1 MVSLNSLKPPYGAVK
16 KKKRVGRGD
25 SSGHGST
32 CGRGQKGQKAR
43 SGGQVKSYFE
53 GGQMPLYRRLPKRG
67 FKNIFK
73 REYTIVNIR
82 DLVKKFKENEEITP
96 EKLLEVGL
104 VKKKK
109 QPIKILAEGD
119 ISFPLQIKVHKIS
132 QQAKSKIE
140 AAGGRVE
147 VFR

>member
-1 MVSLNSLKPPYGAVK
+1 VVSLNSLKPPYGAVK

>member
-1 MVSLNSLKPPYGAVK
+1 MVSLNDLKPPYGAVR

-73 REYTIVNIR
+73 REYTIINIR

-119 ISFPLQIKVHKIS
+119 ISFPLQIKIHKIS
-132 QQAKSKIE
+132 QQARAKIE

-147 VFR
+147 VI

>member
-1 MVSLNSLKPPYGAVK
+1 MLSLNSLKPPYGAVK

-132 QQAKSKIE
+132 QQAKAKIE

-147 VFR
+147 VI

>member
-1 MVSLNSLKPPYGAVK
+1 LKPPYGAIR

-25 SSGHGST
+25 GSGHGNT

-43 SGGQVKSYFE
+43 SGGQVKPYFE

-73 REYTIVNIR
+73 EEFAIINIR
-82 DLVKKFKENEEITP
+82 DLVKKFRENEEVTP

-104 VKKKK
+104 IKKKNK
-109 QPIKILAEGD
+109 RIKLLGDGD
-119 ISFPLQIKVHKIS
+119 ISFPLLIKVHKIS

-140 AAGGRVE
+140 AAGGKIE
-147 VFR
+147 VI

>member
-1 MVSLNSLKPPYGAVK
+1 VLSLNSLKPPYGAVK

-73 REYTIVNIR
+73 REYAIVNIR

-119 ISFPLQIKVHKIS
+119 ISFPLQIKIHKIS
-132 QQAKSKIE
+132 QQARAKIE

-147 VFR
+147 VI

>member
-1 MVSLNSLKPPYGAVK
+1 MISLNNLKPPYGAIR

-25 SSGHGST
+25 GSGHGNT

-43 SGGQVKSYFE
+43 SGGQVKPYFE

-73 REYTIVNIR
+73 EEFAIINIR
-82 DLVKKFKENEEITP
+82 DLVKKFRENEEVTP

-104 VKKKK
+104 IKKKNK
-109 QPIKILAEGD
+109 RIKLLGDGD
-119 ISFPLQIKVHKIS
+119 ISFPLLICTLY
-132 QQAKSKIE
+132 QAI
-140 AAGGRVE
+140 
-147 VFR
+147 F

>member
-1 MVSLNSLKPPYGAVK
+1 MVSLNNLKPPYGAVK

-73 REYTIVNIR
+73 EEFAIINIR
-82 DLVKKFKENEEITP
+82 DLVKKFRENEEVTP

-104 VKKKK
+104 IKKKNK
-109 QPIKILAEGD
+109 RIKLLGDGD
-119 ISFPLQIKVHKIS
+119 ISFPLLIKVHKIS

-140 AAGGRVE
+140 AAGGRIE
-147 VFR
+147 VI

>member
-1 MVSLNSLKPPYGAVK
+1 
-16 KKKRVGRGD
+16 
-25 SSGHGST
+25 
-32 CGRGQKGQKAR
+32 
-43 SGGQVKSYFE
+43 
-53 GGQMPLYRRLPKRG
+53 MPLYRRLPKRG

-119 ISFPLQIKVHKIS
+119 ISFPLQIKIHKIS
-132 QQAKSKIE
+132 QQARAKIE

-147 VFR
+147 VI

>member
-1 MVSLNSLKPPYGAVK
+1 MISLNNLKPPYGAIR

-73 REYTIVNIR
+73 EEFAIINIR
-82 DLVKKFKENEEITP
+82 DLVKKFRENEEVTP

-104 VKKKK
+104 IKKKNK
-109 QPIKILAEGD
+109 RIKLLGDGD
-119 ISFPLQIKVHKIS
+119 ISFPLLIKVHKIS

-140 AAGGRVE
+140 AAGGRIE
-147 VFR
+147 VI

>member
-1 MVSLNSLKPPYGAVK
+1 MSLNNLKPPYGAIR
-16 KKKRVGRGD
+16 KKKRLGRGD
-25 SSGHGST
+25 GSGHGNT

-43 SGGQVKSYFE
+43 SGGQVKPYFE

-73 REYTIVNIR
+73 EEFAIINIR
-82 DLVKKFKENEEITP
+82 DLVKKFRENEEVTP

-104 VKKKK
+104 IKKKNK
-109 QPIKILAEGD
+109 RIKLLGDGD
-119 ISFPLQIKVHKIS
+119 ISFPLLIKVHKIS

-147 VFR
+147 VI

>member
-1 MVSLNSLKPPYGAVK
+1 VVSLNNLKPPYGAVK

-43 SGGQVKSYFE
+43 SGGQVKPYFE

-132 QQAKSKIE
+132 QQARAKIE
-140 AAGGRVE
+140 AAGGKIE

>member
-1 MVSLNSLKPPYGAVK
+1 VLSLNSLKPPYGAVK

-73 REYTIVNIR
+73 REYAIVNIR
-82 DLVKKFKENEEITP
+82 DLVRKFKENEEITP

-119 ISFPLQIKVHKIS
+119 ISFPLQIKIHKIS
-132 QQAKSKIE
+132 QQARAKIE
-140 AAGGRVE
+140 AAGGKVE
-147 VFR
+147 VI

>member
-1 MVSLNSLKPPYGAVK
+1 VVSLNDLKPPYGAVR

-82 DLVKKFKENEEITP
+82 DLVRKFKENEEITP

-119 ISFPLQIKVHKIS
+119 ISFPLQIKIHKIS
-132 QQAKSKIE
+132 QQARAKIE

-147 VFR
+147 VI

>member
-1 MVSLNSLKPPYGAVK
+1 MLSLNSLKPPYGAVK

-73 REYTIVNIR
+73 EEFAIINIR
-82 DLVKKFKENEEITP
+82 DLVKKFRENEEVTP

-104 VKKKK
+104 IKKKNK
-109 QPIKILAEGD
+109 RIKLLGDGD
-119 ISFPLQIKVHKIS
+119 ISFPLLIKVHKIS

-147 VFR
+147 VI

>member
-1 MVSLNSLKPPYGAVK
+1 MSLNNLKPPYGAIR

-25 SSGHGST
+25 GSGHGNT

-43 SGGQVKSYFE
+43 SGGQVKPYFE

-73 REYTIVNIR
+73 EEFAIINIR
-82 DLVKKFKENEEITP
+82 DLVKKFRENEEVTP

-104 VKKKK
+104 IKKKNK
-109 QPIKILAEGD
+109 RIKLLGDGD
-119 ISFPLQIKVHKIS
+119 ISFPLLIKVHKIS

-140 AAGGRVE
+140 AAGGKIE
-147 VFR
+147 VI

>member
-1 MVSLNSLKPPYGAVK
+1 MLSLNSLKPPYGAVK

-73 REYTIVNIR
+73 REYAIVNIR
-82 DLVKKFKENEEITP
+82 DLVRKFKENEEITP

-119 ISFPLQIKVHKIS
+119 ISFPLQIKIHKIS
-132 QQAKSKIE
+132 QQARAKIE
-140 AAGGRVE
+140 TAGGRVE

>member
-1 MVSLNSLKPPYGAVK
+1 VLSLNSLKPPYGAVK

-119 ISFPLQIKVHKIS
+119 ISFPLQIKIHKIS
-132 QQAKSKIE
+132 QQARAKIE

-147 VFR
+147 VI

>member
-1 MVSLNSLKPPYGAVK
+1 MISLNNLKPPYGAIR

-25 SSGHGST
+25 GSGHGNT

-43 SGGQVKSYFE
+43 SGGQVKPYFE

-73 REYTIVNIR
+73 EEFAIINIR
-82 DLVKKFKENEEITP
+82 DLVKKFRENEEVTP

-104 VKKKK
+104 IKKKNK
-109 QPIKILAEGD
+109 RIKLLGDGD
-119 ISFPLQIKVHKIS
+119 ISFPLLIKVHKIS

-147 VFR
+147 VI

>member
-1 MVSLNSLKPPYGAVK
+1 VLSLNSLKPPYGAVK

-73 REYTIVNIR
+73 REYAIVNIR
-82 DLVKKFKENEEITP
+82 DLVRKFKENEEITP

-119 ISFPLQIKVHKIS
+119 ISFPLQIKIHKIS
-132 QQAKSKIE
+132 QQARAKIE

-147 VFR
+147 VI

>member
-1 MVSLNSLKPPYGAVK
+1 VLSLNSLKPPYGAVK

-73 REYTIVNIR
+73 REYAIVNIR

-119 ISFPLQIKVHKIS
+119 ISFPLQIKIHKIS
-132 QQAKSKIE
+132 QQARAKIE
-140 AAGGRVE
+140 TAGGRVE

>member
-1 MVSLNSLKPPYGAVK
+1 VISLNNLKPPYGAIR
-16 KKKRVGRGD
+16 KKKRLGRGD
-25 SSGHGST
+25 GSGHGNT

-43 SGGQVKSYFE
+43 SGGQVKPYFE

-73 REYTIVNIR
+73 EEFAIINIR
-82 DLVKKFKENEEITP
+82 DLVKKFRENEEVTP

-104 VKKKK
+104 IKKKNK
-109 QPIKILAEGD
+109 RIKLLGDGD
-119 ISFPLQIKVHKIS
+119 ISFPLLIKVHKIS
-132 QQAKSKIE
+132 QQARAKIE

-147 VFR
+147 VI

>member
-1 MVSLNSLKPPYGAVK
+1 MLSLNSLKPPYGAVK

-73 REYTIVNIR
+73 REYAIVNIR
-82 DLVKKFKENEEITP
+82 DLVRKFKENEEITP

-119 ISFPLQIKVHKIS
+119 ISFPLQIKIHKIS
-132 QQAKSKIE
+132 QQARAKIE
-140 AAGGRVE
+140 AAGGKVE
-147 VFR
+147 VI

>member
-1 MVSLNSLKPPYGAVK
+1 MVSLNNLKPPYGAVK

-73 REYTIVNIR
+73 EEFAIINIR
-82 DLVKKFKENEEITP
+82 DLVKKFRENEEVTP

-104 VKKKK
+104 IKKKNK
-109 QPIKILAEGD
+109 RIKLLGDGD
-119 ISFPLQIKVHKIS
+119 ISFPLLIKVHKIS

-147 VFR
+147 VI

>member
-1 MVSLNSLKPPYGAVK
+1 MLSLNSLKPPYGAVK

-132 QQAKSKIE
+132 QQARAKIE

-147 VFR
+147 VI

>member
-1 MVSLNSLKPPYGAVK
+1 VLSLNSLKPPYGAVK

-82 DLVKKFKENEEITP
+82 DLVRKFKENEEITP

-119 ISFPLQIKVHKIS
+119 ISFPLQIKIHKIS
-132 QQAKSKIE
+132 QQARAKIE

-147 VFR
+147 VI

>member
-1 MVSLNSLKPPYGAVK
+1 MLSLNSLKPPYGAVK

-73 REYTIVNIR
+73 REYAIVNIR

-119 ISFPLQIKVHKIS
+119 ISFPLQIKIHKIS
-132 QQAKSKIE
+132 QQARAKIE

-147 VFR
+147 VI

>member
-1 MVSLNSLKPPYGAVK
+1 MLSLNSLKPPYGAVK

-82 DLVKKFKENEEITP
+82 DLVRKFKENEEITP

-119 ISFPLQIKVHKIS
+119 ISFPLQIKIHKIS
-132 QQAKSKIE
+132 QQARAKIE

-147 VFR
+147 VI

>member
-1 MVSLNSLKPPYGAVK
+1 VVSLNDLKPPYGAVR

-73 REYTIVNIR
+73 REYTIINIR

-119 ISFPLQIKVHKIS
+119 ISFPLQIKIHKIS
-132 QQAKSKIE
+132 QQARAKIE

-147 VFR
+147 VI

>member
-1 MVSLNSLKPPYGAVK
+1 MLSLNSLKPPYGAVK

-73 REYTIVNIR
+73 REYAIVNIR
-82 DLVKKFKENEEITP
+82 DLVRKFKENEEITP

-119 ISFPLQIKVHKIS
+119 ISFPLQIKIHKIS
-132 QQAKSKIE
+132 QQARAKIE

-147 VFR
+147 VI

>member
-1 MVSLNSLKPPYGAVK
+1 MLSLNSLKPPYGAVK

-132 QQAKSKIE
+132 QQARAKIE
-140 AAGGRVE
+140 AAGGKIE

>member
-1 MVSLNSLKPPYGAVK
+1 MISLNNLKPPYGAIR

-25 SSGHGST
+25 GSGHGNT

-43 SGGQVKSYFE
+43 SGGQVKPYFE

-73 REYTIVNIR
+73 EEFAIINIR
-82 DLVKKFKENEEITP
+82 DLVKKFRENEEVTP

-104 VKKKK
+104 IKKKNK
-109 QPIKILAEGD
+109 RIKLLGDGD
-119 ISFPLQIKVHKIS
+119 ISFPLLIKVHKIS

-140 AAGGRVE
+140 AAGGKIE
-147 VFR
+147 VI

>member
-1 MVSLNSLKPPYGAVK
+1 VISLNNLKPPYGAIR

-25 SSGHGST
+25 GSGHGNT

-43 SGGQVKSYFE
+43 SGGQVKPYFE

-73 REYTIVNIR
+73 EEFAIINIR
-82 DLVKKFKENEEITP
+82 DLVKKFRENEEVTP

-104 VKKKK
+104 IKKKNK
-109 QPIKILAEGD
+109 RIKLLGDGD
-119 ISFPLQIKVHKIS
+119 ISFPLLIKVHKIS

-140 AAGGRVE
+140 AAGGKIE
-147 VFR
+147 VI

>member
-1 MVSLNSLKPPYGAVK
+1 MVSLNDLKPPYGAVR

-82 DLVKKFKENEEITP
+82 DLVRKFKENEEITP

-119 ISFPLQIKVHKIS
+119 ISFPLQIKIHKIS
-132 QQAKSKIE
+132 QQARAKIE

-147 VFR
+147 VI

>member
-1 MVSLNSLKPPYGAVK
+1 LKPPYGAIR

-25 SSGHGST
+25 GSGHGNT

-43 SGGQVKSYFE
+43 SGGQVKPYFE

-73 REYTIVNIR
+73 EEFAIINIR
-82 DLVKKFKENEEITP
+82 DLVKKFRENEEVTP

-104 VKKKK
+104 IKKKNK
-109 QPIKILAEGD
+109 RIKLLGDGD
-119 ISFPLQIKVHKIS
+119 ISFPLLIKVHKIS

-140 AAGGRVE
+140 AAGGRIE
-147 VFR
+147 VI

>member
-1 MVSLNSLKPPYGAVK
+1 MLSLNSLKPPYGAVK

-73 REYTIVNIR
+73 REYAIVNIR
-82 DLVKKFKENEEITP
+82 DLVKKFKKNEEITP

-119 ISFPLQIKVHKIS
+119 ISFPLQIKIHKIS
-132 QQAKSKIE
+132 QQARAKIE

-147 VFR
+147 VI